1 MALFISVTGTKER
14 EVMYSVVNLELIF
27 SKLLHND
34 KDKCIEIKKAAIFN
48 LLILVIFL
56 QEK

>member
-14 EVMYSVVNLELIF
+14 EVMYSVVNLELII

-34 KDKCIEIKKAAIFN
+34 KDKCIEIKKAAILD